1 MTIAPTGAPTGDT
14 GASSEILTERRGAVQ
29 WVIFNRPKARNAITP
44 WMEDR
49 LIEICREVDA
59 DPEVKA
65 LVLTGAAGDKPAFM
79 AGADLSCLQ
88 SVKSP
93 EDYTILEERAEVA
106 AMALEAVRVPTI
118 AALSGACVGE
128 GALLAACCDV
138 RIATPS
144 VRFGLP
150 IARTVGNCL
159 SIKNLARL
167 AAILGTARTKD
178 MIFAARL
185 LVAEE
190 LVAAGTVRTIV
201 PEEDLV
207 DRAQALAE
215 ELAGLAPLTL
225 WATREALLRWRDHG
239 LPAGGDD
246 DLLDRCY
253 LSADYQE
260 GISAFLQK
268 RRPVWAGR

>member
-1 MTIAPTGAPTGDT
+1 MTIATTGDA
-14 GASSEILTERRGAVQ
+14 GGLPEILTERRGAVQ

-49 LIEICREVDA
+49 LIDICREVDA

-88 SVKSP
+88 SVKAP
-93 EDYTILEERAEVA
+93 EDYAILEERAEA
-106 AMALEAVRVPTI
+106 ATMALEAVRVPTV

-167 AAILGTARTKD
+167 AAILGTARTRE
-178 MIFAARL
+178 MIFGARL
-185 LVAEE
+185 LGAEE
-190 LVAAGTVRTIV
+190 LAGSGAIRATV
-201 PEEDLV
+201 PEEDLAGH
-207 DRAQALAE
+207 AQAVAE

-225 WATREALLRWRDHG
+225 WATREALRRWRDHG
-239 LPAGGDD
+239 LPAAGDD
-246 DLLDRCY
+246 DLLRLCY

-260 GISAFLQK
+260 GIAAFLEK
-268 RRPVWAGR
+268 RRPAWTGR

>member
-1 MTIAPTGAPTGDT
+1 MTIATTGEA
-14 GASSEILTERRGAVQ
+14 GALPEILTERRGAVQ
-29 WVIFNRPKARNAITP
+29 WVIFNRPRARNAITP

-59 DPEVKA
+59 DPDIKA

-88 SVKSP
+88 SVKTP
-93 EDYTILEERAEVA
+93 EDYTILEDRAEAA
-106 AMALEAVRVPTI
+106 AMALEAVRVPTV
-118 AALSGACVGE
+118 AALAGACVGE

-138 RIATPS
+138 RVATPS
-144 VRFGLP
+144 VRFGFP

-167 AAILGTARTKD
+167 SAILGTARTKE
-178 MIFAARL
+178 MIFSARL
-185 LVAEE
+185 LTADELSGAGALRGVVAEDE
-190 LVAAGTVRTIV
+190 LAGRTQ
-201 PEEDLV
+201 E
-207 DRAQALAE
+207 LAE

-225 WATREALLRWRDHG
+225 WTTREALRRWRDHG
-239 LPAGGDD
+239 LPADGDA
-246 DLLDRCY
+246 DLLRRCY

-260 GISAFLQK
+260 GIAAFLEK
-268 RRPVWAGR
+268 RRPVWTGR